1 MKGVENMELNEA
13 EKLSKE
19 LLDNSLVAYFS
30 TVDSDGFPITRALLN
45 TRYKERYPE
54 FSEFYDNLEDNYVIY
69 FSTNTSSSKI
79 DHIKQNPKVNVYF
92 CDNEQFKG
100 VMFGGE
106 IEIIADME
114 IKRQFWLD
122 RSIRYYPK
130 GVEDPDYMIL
140 RFIPKNAILYYKLN
154 QIEFKT

>member
-1 MKGVENMELNEA
+1 MELNEV

-19 LLDNSLVAYFS
+19 LIDNSIVAYFS

-45 TRYKERYPE
+45 TRYRKRYPE
-54 FSEFYDNLEDNYVIY
+54 FSDFYDKLKEKYVIY

-79 DHIKQNPKVNVYF
+79 DHIMQNPKVNVYF
-92 CDNEQFKG
+92 CDTELFKG
-100 VMFGGE
+100 LLLSGE
-106 IEIIADME
+106 VEIITDME

-130 GVEDPDYMIL
+130 GLEDPDYTIL
-140 RFIPKNAILYYKLN
+140 RFTPKNAIFYYKLN
-154 QIEFKT
+154 QIEFKP